1 MIRKERKD
9 KMFFLVE
16 QWEQSGQSQ
25 RSFAMANGM
34 KLYTLRYWVK
44 KYRSKE
50 QAAGGFVQL
59 NGPCSTN
66 LLIRYPNGIELHV
79 PLSTPVSL
87 LKCLIRM

>member
-9 KMFFLVE
+9 KMFLLVE

-34 KLYTLRYWVK
+34 KLYTFRYWVN

-50 QAAGGFVQL
+50 QATGAFVQL
-59 NGPCSTN
+59 NVTLRPRACC
-66 LLIRYPNGIELHV
+66 LLFRIFYWE
-79 PLSTPVSL
+79 
-87 LKCLIRM
+87 